1 MQKRY
6 RMSTCHKPKPHKTK
20 IQMHTKAAK
29 LTAKSSFA
37 EVQEAIADVKE
48 HIEWWHN
55 QDTDP
60 IEGDWTK
67 DWCGCRYLLIMRD
80 GSFRTA
86 IGSIDEAM
94 SGDMMS
100 WLDYFDGKDIGDSVD
115 QSQIKMWLRLA
126 DNDRYDVEFDG
137 KQIGG

>member
-1 MQKRY
+1 
-6 RMSTCHKPKPHKTK
+6 
-20 IQMHTKAAK
+20 
-29 LTAKSSFA
+29 
-37 EVQEAIADVKE
+37 
-48 HIEWWHN
+48 
-55 QDTDP
+55 
-60 IEGDWTK
+60 
-67 DWCGCRYLLIMRD
+67 MRD

-86 IGSIDEAM
+86 IGSVDEAM